1 MRTLMGWGA
10 PWRGRGLVRLAQ
22 RTSHSPS
29 SSLCHSCPAAACCVS
44 VCVCVGGGGG
54 EEEEEG
60 RSGKV
65 SHAREPGDKV
75 ECLAQNVYMCVIQR
89 ISWRQI

>member
-1 MRTLMGWGA
+1 MRTLKGWGA

-44 VCVCVGGGGG
+44 VCVCVCVGGGGGGG
-54 EEEEEG
+54 EGRRRRREEAA
-60 RSGKV
+60 K
-65 SHAREPGDKV
+65 
-75 ECLAQNVYMCVIQR
+75 LAMQE
-89 ISWRQI
+89 SLGTRQSAWLRM